1 MFQFLQKLFY
11 KDSSSGASKK
21 KSKKKSIRRSRKKV
35 RRHQI
40 VSSKETKYT
49 TSNNSKK
56 KKRNSNNQQVKDKN
70 ENVNTTKVN
79 QNENVETTEEELKE
93 IPPSIKNNPWNIHYV
108 ANNEHA
114 HIVLKSK
121 NKEALTLGTTTEEK
135 DPNAKFKLQDGL
147 ERNQKQTSFV
157 KKKLNVF
164 PTKLIQRQKKD
175 SSITK
180 QDKDLIYENIKSY
193 GDNPR
198 KYQLLGELIPEE
210 EKQKNVKKRTD

>member
-11 KDSSSGASKK
+11 KDSSGGASKK
-21 KSKKKSIRRSRKKV
+21 KSKKKSIKRSRKKV
-35 RRHQI
+35 IKHQT
-40 VSSKETKYT
+40 VSSKRTKYT

-56 KKRNSNNQQVKDKN
+56 KKRNSNNQRVKDKN

-79 QNENVETTEEELKE
+79 QNENVEITEELKE

-108 ANNEHA
+108 ANNDHA
-114 HIVLKSK
+114 QIVLKSK

-193 GDNPR
+193 GDNPK

>member
-11 KDSSSGASKK
+11 KDSSSGTSKK
-21 KSKKKSIRRSRKKV
+21 KSRRSRKKV
-35 RRHQI
+35 IKHQT
-40 VSSKETKYT
+40 VSSKGTKNT

-70 ENVNTTKVN
+70 ESVNTTKVN

>member
-21 KSKKKSIRRSRKKV
+21 KSRKESTRRSRKKV
-35 RRHQI
+35 IKHQT
-40 VSSKETKYT
+40 VSSKGTKHT

-56 KKRNSNNQQVKDKN
+56 KKRNSNNQQIKDKS
-70 ENVNTTKVN
+70 ESVNTTKVN

-108 ANNEHA
+108 ANNDHA
-114 HIVLKSK
+114 QIVLKSK

-157 KKKLNVF
+157 KKKLNVL
-164 PTKLIQRQKKD
+164 PTKLIQMQKKN

-210 EKQKNVKKRTD
+210 EKQKKAKKRTD

>member
-21 KSKKKSIRRSRKKV
+21 KSKKKSTRRSRKKV
-35 RRHQI
+35 IKHQT
-40 VSSKETKYT
+40 VSSKGTKHT

-70 ENVNTTKVN
+70 ESVNTTKVN

-108 ANNEHA
+108 ANNIHPQ
-114 HIVLKSK
+114 IILKSK
-121 NKEALTLGTTTEEK
+121 NKEALGLSTTSEEN
-135 DPNAKFKLQDGL
+135 DTDAKIKIQDGL
-147 ERNQKQTSFV
+147 DRNQKCDTFV
-157 KKKLNVF
+157 KKRLSVL
-164 PTKLIQRQKKD
+164 PTKNIQKQKKD

-180 QDKDLIYENIKSY
+180 QDKELIYENIKSY
-193 GDNPR
+193 GDNPK
-198 KYQLLGELIPEE
+198 KYQSLGNLIPEE
-210 EKQKNVKKRTD
+210 EKQKKTKKRTD

>member
-11 KDSSSGASKK
+11 KDSSSGTSKK
-21 KSKKKSIRRSRKKV
+21 KSRRSRKKV
-35 RRHQI
+35 IKHQT
-40 VSSKETKYT
+40 VSSKGTKHT

-56 KKRNSNNQQVKDKN
+56 KKKNSNIQQVKDKN
-70 ENVNTTKVN
+70 ESTTKVN

-108 ANNEHA
+108 ANNDHA
-114 HIVLKSK
+114 QIVLKSK

-147 ERNQKQTSFV
+147 ERNQKQSSFV
-157 KKKLNVF
+157 KKKLNVL
-164 PTKLIQRQKKD
+164 PTKLIQMQKKN

-210 EKQKNVKKRTD
+210 EKQKKAKKRTD